1 MRRPDGEVT
10 AATPG
15 KLSSVKFAASAMQRR
30 DQLCGGATMVH
41 VPVLRALNIDGYG
54 LFPGFDGHT
63 VHLDQH
69 LTVVLGANGIG
80 KSTLVLTIFRLLT
93 GPADIPAFLGTEPL
107 GTASLAVHDLPRH
120 HRKSLAHRVLDARQ
134 ASAKLT
140 FDVGASTFSV
150 ARSID
155 DLSLVEASCDG
166 TTIEGELALREA
178 LAQATEVGSFSDFIL
193 LLRYISFY
201 REDRRSLLW
210 DQNAQRQVL
219 RPLFLSPHDAN
230 EWVRR
235 ERDILKL
242 DSERRNLSAAAN
254 RVDKRLSNDQART
267 STVAEVAVALQ
278 VARQRHDELTGEA
291 EAASIELA
299 ELDRR
304 KREAQL
310 AVMQAE
316 EQLQQRRTALQSD
329 QSRSIAQLLPGA
341 DATLR
346 YLLAR
351 LGSDDSCTLCGG
363 GGRVASGNRSSAGRA
378 KRLWS
383 VREFDTTRQR
393 RIIAAAHRP
402 HRTRSR
408 SRPQPSAGR
417 RSPRRRQK
425 PGGRV
430 CGPGLHH
437 CGCATPTRRH

>member
-1 MRRPDGEVT
+1 
-10 AATPG
+10 
-15 KLSSVKFAASAMQRR
+15 
-30 DQLCGGATMVH
+30 MVH

-383 VREFDTTRQR
+383 VREFDTTRQL